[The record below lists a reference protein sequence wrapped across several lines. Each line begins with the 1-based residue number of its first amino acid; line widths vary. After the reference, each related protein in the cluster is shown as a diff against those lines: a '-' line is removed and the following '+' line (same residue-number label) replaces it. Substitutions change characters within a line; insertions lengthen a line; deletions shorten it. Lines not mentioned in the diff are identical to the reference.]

1 MLLDGAEATAK
12 RIMERYIMNKDDV
25 APEIGTSE
33 EVLSSKYQTM
43 ILKESKNGKVLL
55 VYTSEGRTSLII
67 ETIIF
72 EWDNGEPSIQCSS
85 VGFDEPTANCFTNAL
100 CDTVPYLRK

>member
-1 MLLDGAEATAK
+1 
-12 RIMERYIMNKDDV
+12 MNKDDV

-55 VYTSEGRTSLII
+55 VYTSVLA
-67 ETIIF
+67 
-72 EWDNGEPSIQCSS
+72 
-85 VGFDEPTANCFTNAL
+85 V
-100 CDTVPYLRK
+100 K